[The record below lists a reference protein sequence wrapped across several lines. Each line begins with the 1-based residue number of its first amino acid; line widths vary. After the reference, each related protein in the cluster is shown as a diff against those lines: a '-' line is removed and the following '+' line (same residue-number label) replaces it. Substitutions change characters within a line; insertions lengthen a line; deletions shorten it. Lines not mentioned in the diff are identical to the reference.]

1 MPKPAVST
9 REGRAILARPS
20 LCFLLVLLFFAAALA
35 FVASAAQAVPTPLL
49 TGTDPESSSASPA
62 ESTEPLILGEGEA
75 TIITQGIPRVFGPR
89 TSATKHPEYEIEIFA
104 NGSCQGSPMKTGNA
118 GELESPGIP
127 AIAAEDQMS
136 VFSARQIDP
145 GDPTHPS
152 TCSAPLKY
160 WQGDP
165 PPEEETP
172 GGGGPTDPPPGGPGP
187 QPGSPP
193 VRPGPPHLRLVPGAR
208 ANQNAPRLTGTA
220 PGADAVRLFAG
231 PGCNGSPLAK
241 VSPAELAAGVPV
253 QVADNSTTSFS
264 AVALAGGEQSPC
276 STTVTYIEDSAAPR
290 TRITMGPGVKTR
302 RRKAIFRF
310 ADISGDPPGATF
322 LCKVDR
328 KKWKPCTSPFKVRSL
343 GFRRHSLRVRA
354 VDLAGN
360 AETKPAKRSFKV
372 VRAP

>member
-9 REGRAILARPS
+9 VEGRAISARPS
-20 LCFLLVLLFFAAALA
+20 LCFLLVLLFSAAALA
-35 FVASAAQAVPTPLL
+35 FSASATGAVPAPLL
-49 TGTDPESSSASPA
+49 TGTDPESSASSPA

-75 TIITQGIPRVFGPR
+75 TIITQGIPHVFGPR
-89 TSATKHPEYEIEIFA
+89 TSATNHPEYEIEIYA
-104 NGSCQGSPMKTGNA
+104 NGSCQGTPAKVGDA
-118 GELESPGIP
+118 GELESPGIQVTV
-127 AIAAEDQMS
+127 AEDQMS
-136 VFSARQIDP
+136 IFSAKQIDP
-145 GDPTHPS
+145 GDPAHPS

-172 GGGGPTDPPPGGPGP
+172 GGPTDPPPGGPGL
-187 QPGSPP
+187 QPGSAPA
-193 VRPGPPHLRLVPGAR
+193 PGPPHLRVVPGTR

-220 PGADAVRLFAG
+220 PGADAVKLFTG

-241 VSPAELAAGVPV
+241 VSPAELAAGVQV
-253 QVADNSTTSFS
+253 QVADDSTTSFS
-264 AVALAGGEQSPC
+264 GVSLAGGEQSSC
-276 STTVTYIEDSAAPR
+276 SAAVTYIEDSAAPR

-302 RRKAIFRF
+302 RRKAVFRF
-310 ADISGDPPGATF
+310 SDISGDPPGTTF

-328 KKWKPCTSPFKVRSL
+328 KKWRQCTSPFKVRNL

-354 VDLAGN
+354 IDLAGN

-372 VRAP
+372 VRAS